1 MIDYSCS
8 FEEEDGFCH
17 CPYCPAAGDPCPVFE
32 YQNICKF
39 YTIEVPEEMFTEEE
53 KEEIV

>member
-8 FEEEDGFCH
+8 FEEGDGFCH
-17 CPYCPAAGDPCPVFE
+17 CPYCPAAGEPCPVFE

-39 YTIEVPEEMFTEEE
+39 YTIEIPEEMFTEEE

>member
-8 FEEEDGFCH
+8 FEEGDGFCH
-17 CPYCPAAGDPCPVFE
+17 RPYCPAVDEPCPVFK

-39 YTIEVPEEMFTEEE
+39 YTIEIPEEMFTEEE
-53 KEEIV
+53 KEEID